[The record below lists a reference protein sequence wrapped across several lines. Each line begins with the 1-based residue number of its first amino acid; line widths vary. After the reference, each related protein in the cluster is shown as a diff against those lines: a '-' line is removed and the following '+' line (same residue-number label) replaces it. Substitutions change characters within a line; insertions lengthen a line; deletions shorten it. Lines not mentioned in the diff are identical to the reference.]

1 MRRKTF
7 GSRIYRLTP
16 QLSRAEDV
24 NSRSWRRPTLFEPAL
39 VLSFKARPVVLT
51 VASSS
56 AVGRPKKAPV
66 QDATAPK
73 ASVEELLAFE
83 RMLADLSARFA
94 NIPAERAEFEIQVAQ
109 TILREFLGFDR
120 STFGEFLED
129 GSLSVLSSTAVDG
142 FEPTPVGQLP
152 SQLVWFVGKLLAGE
166 IVVTPDAAADL
177 PPEAVAEAEYC
188 RRTGL
193 VSHLAIPLRIG
204 GKVIGAIAFSAHRET
219 RSWPEDL
226 AIRLKLVGEVFAQ
239 ALARKREQE
248 KLLKAL
254 AEIKALK
261 DRLERENIYLQ
272 HVTQNRPLQSLISHS
287 QCFLSVIE
295 EIAQVAKTNSTVLL
309 QGETGSGKEVLAQAI
324 HDASARKARPMI
336 KVNCAALPASLIE
349 SELFGREKGAFT
361 GALARQPG
369 RFEIADG
376 STIFLDE
383 VGELPL
389 ELQPKLLRVLQE
401 GEFERLGG
409 SKTIKVNA
417 RVIAATNRQLS
428 QAVKE
433 GKFREDLFY
442 RLDVFP
448 IEVPPLRERREDIPM
463 LSWSFVKEFSNSMG
477 KPIEEIADESM
488 SALKDYHWPGN
499 IRELRNV
506 IERAMILSHGS
517 KLCIKLSHATLR
529 PAGVRAAAGSLDEA
543 ERAII
548 LQALE
553 QCTWRIRG
561 TNGAAALLDVKPTTL
576 ESRIKKLGLTPR
588 R

>member
-1 MRRKTF
+1 M
-7 GSRIYRLTP
+7 LTI
-16 QLSRAEDV
+16 
-24 NSRSWRRPTLFEPAL
+24 
-39 VLSFKARPVVLT
+39 
-51 VASSS
+51 ASSS
-56 AVGRPKKAPV
+56 VPNRSKEAPV
-66 QDATAPK
+66 QDAMSPQ

-109 TILREFLGFDR
+109 TILRKFLGFDR

-129 GSLSVLSSTAVDG
+129 GSLVVLSSTAVDG

-152 SQLVWFVGKLLAGE
+152 PQLKWFIGKLLEGK
-166 IVVTPDAAADL
+166 IVVTPNAAVDL

-219 RSWPEDL
+219 RNWPEDL
-226 AIRLKLVGEVFAQ
+226 AIRLKLAGEVFAH

-248 KLLKAL
+248 KLLQAL
-254 AEIKALK
+254 AEIKVLK
-261 DRLERENIYLQ
+261 DLLERENNYLQ
-272 HVTQNRPLQSLISHS
+272 HVARILPKQGLTSHS
-287 QCFLSVIE
+287 RAFLSVIE
-295 EIAQVAKTNSTVLL
+295 EATQVAETSSTVLL
-309 QGETGSGKEVLAQAI
+309 LGETGSGKEVLAQAI
-324 HDASARKARPMI
+324 HDASSRRDRPMI

-361 GALARQPG
+361 GALAKQAG

-409 SKTIKVNA
+409 TKTIRVDA
-417 RVIAATNRQLS
+417 RVIAATNRPLA
-428 QAVKE
+428 QAVRE

-463 LSWSFVKEFSNSMG
+463 LSWTFVKEFSNSMG
-477 KPIEEIADESM
+477 KPIDEIADESM
-488 SALKDYHWPGN
+488 AALQEYHWPGN
-499 IRELRNV
+499 VRELRNV
-506 IERAMILSHGS
+506 IERAMILSHGPR
-517 KLCIKLSHATLR
+517 LTIKLAHASLR
-529 PAGVRAAAGSLDEA
+529 PVALTATAGSLDEA

-548 LQALE
+548 LQAVE
-553 QCTWRIRG
+553 QCNWRIRG
-561 TNGAAALLDVKPTTL
+561 SNGAAALLDIKPTTL
-576 ESRIKKLGLTPR
+576 ESRIKKLGLVPAR
-588 R
+588 